1 MKSRILLSLR
11 TLSALGRLGCGPAA
25 IQRGY
30 DRMLK
35 IPESLVLGPEYQ
47 A

>member
-11 TLSALGRLGCGPAA
+11 TLSALGRGPAA